1 MKGLIKFLSPF
12 APDQSGASG
21 VLYGLGGLIVIC
33 DAGGCTGN
41 ICGFD
46 EPRWFLRSSGNALPE
61 NGTPGVILSA
71 GLRDMDAILG
81 RDDQLIEKLK
91 DAAQKLGSP
100 FAALIGTPVPAV
112 IGTDFPALRRMAER
126 RCHLPVLGIPCT
138 GTGLYD
144 EGEEAA
150 YLALFER
157 FASVPSWKSSE
168 KAAASEGTAVF
179 HNPVPET
186 NRTSFSKFSEE
197 ISPNAADSLSENK
210 PASRPADPLEKT
222 VPGRLGILGATP
234 LNLSTAK
241 PFERLSEALGT
252 DDLLCYG
259 AAGGLKAVA
268 LAPTAEKNI
277 VLSPS
282 GLAAAKKLQMLFGTP
297 YEVRYPL
304 LARAFPEAP
313 PAAPAETKTFSGK
326 RALVVHQQV
335 LANEARRR
343 LLSAG
348 CASVT
353 VATFF
358 KLEKELAA
366 PGDLHLSEEND
377 LRELLESGEY
387 DLVAADR
394 YLARC
399 AKDYAGD
406 WVHLPHFA
414 VSGECADLE

>member
-1 MKGLIKFLSPF
+1 MKGLIKYLSPF

-157 FASVPSWKSSE
+157 FAAVPSGKSSE

-186 NRTSFSKFSEE
+186 NHISSSKLSEE
-197 ISPNAADSLSENK
+197 ITANSAPPLPETK
-210 PASRPADPLEKT
+210 PYSRPADPLEKT

-259 AAGGLKAVA
+259 TAGGLKAVA
-268 LAPTAEKNI
+268 LAHTAEKNI

-297 YEVRYPL
+297 YEVTCPL
-304 LARAFPEAP
+304 PAETF
-313 PAAPAETKTFSGK
+313 PAAPEKATTFAGK

-343 LLSAG
+343 LFSAG

-399 AKDYAGD
+399 TKDYAGV
-406 WVHLPHFA
+406 WVHMPHFA

>member
-46 EPRWFLRSSGNALPE
+46 EPRWFLRSSGKALPE
-61 NGTPGVILSA
+61 DETPGVILSA

-126 RCHLPVLGIPCT
+126 KCHLPVLGIPCT

-157 FASVPSWKSSE
+157 FASVPSGNSSE
-168 KAAASEGTAVF
+168 KTVAPEESAVF
-179 HNPVPET
+179 NTTVPEKDQT
-186 NRTSFSKFSEE
+186 TSTKLSEE
-197 ISPNAADSLSENK
+197 NMANPADSLPVDK
-210 PASRPADPLEKT
+210 PAPRPADTVENI
-222 VPGRLGILGATP
+222 VPGRLGVLGATP

-268 LAPTAEKNI
+268 LAQTAEKNI

-297 YEVRYPL
+297 YEVAYPL
-304 LARAFPEAP
+304 LLRDFPG
-313 PAAPAETKTFSGK
+313 TFAGK
-326 RALVVHQQV
+326 RALVIHQQV
-335 LANEARRR
+335 LANEARKR
-343 LLSAG
+343 LLAAG

-358 KLEKELAA
+358 NLEKELAS
-366 PGDLHLSEEND
+366 PGDLRLSEESE
-377 LRELLESGEY
+377 LRELLESGTY

-399 AKDYAGD
+399 ARDYAGT
-406 WVHLPHFA
+406 WLHLPHFA